1 MKLALTNAEM
11 LFVNYAVGWVCVISA
26 VIVFIWFLWRMQNPG
41 TILRARKRRRR
52 LTIEEQFREFERQF
66 DEDMR
71 RFNTEVQLM
80 ESEIPVSEVHEYMR
94 SPEGRRQLQQI
105 IYGSRQGSRR
115 PVLGTNSVVTEKQD
129 EGSKEAEPEEPV
141 PDRLIR
147 FKKGR

>member
-1 MKLALTNAEM
+1 
-11 LFVNYAVGWVCVISA
+11 
-26 VIVFIWFLWRMQNPG
+26 MQNPG

-94 SPEGRRQLQQI
+94 SQEGRRQLQQI
-105 IYGSRQGSRR
+105 IYGNRR
-115 PVLGTNSVVTEKQD
+115 PVLGTNSAVTEKQD